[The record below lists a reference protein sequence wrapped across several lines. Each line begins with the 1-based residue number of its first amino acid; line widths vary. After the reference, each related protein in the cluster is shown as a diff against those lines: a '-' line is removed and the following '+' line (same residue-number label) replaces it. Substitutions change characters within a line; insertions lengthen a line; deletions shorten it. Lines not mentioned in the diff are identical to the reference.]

1 MEVMDRYNLIVGGI
15 VAVASAILGVYWYLF
30 AGYLVF
36 QILDYITGSIKS
48 HKLHEQSSRIGLHG
62 ILKKVGYWVI
72 ILVAFMI
79 PKMFIE
85 LGHDT
90 LGIQLD
96 FMMLFG
102 WFTLASL
109 AVNEARSILENLVE
123 CNVDVPEFLIR
134 GLAITQKIIKH
145 NAESGIPEEEVEKN
159 ENDDRERTT

>member
-1 MEVMDRYNLIVGGI
+1 MDFLDRYNAIVGAL

-36 QILDYITGSIKS
+36 QVLDYITGFIKS
-48 HKLHEQSSRIGLHG
+48 HKLHEQSSRIGLQG

-72 ILVAFMI
+72 VLVAFMV
-79 PKMFIE
+79 PKMLIE
-85 LGHDT
+85 VGHDT

-96 FMMLFG
+96 FLMLFG

-123 CNVDVPEFLIR
+123 CHVDVPEFLIR

-145 NAESGIPEEEVEKN
+145 NAEAGIPEEEEG
-159 ENDDRERTT
+159 EHDL